1 MMSVKQSKLW
11 FGVVPSVQLKL
22 FMYFPKKHNKRNQL
36 PPFFLHSLSTWA
48 RKYVYG
54 RSCKWSQCRSALILH
69 LTPLGSKRSPNVDM
83 INLYVSYVLHVNQSS
98 RVSRLEEEAARQS
111 VLESQFV
118 IVSYPCEVFPLY
130 IMAILSLAV
139 RRLQIQINTT

>member
-1 MMSVKQSKLW
+1 
-11 FGVVPSVQLKL
+11 
-22 FMYFPKKHNKRNQL
+22 
-36 PPFFLHSLSTWA
+36 
-48 RKYVYG
+48 
-54 RSCKWSQCRSALILH
+54 
-69 LTPLGSKRSPNVDM
+69 M
-83 INLYVSYVLHVNQSS
+83 INSYVSYVLHVNQSS

-118 IVSYPCEVFPLY
+118 IVSYPYEVFPLY